1 MHEPTAEG
9 NEPGLVTSALTLLR
23 LIAGWSGAALGVL
36 DLSMGVGPGD
46 GAYLTFH
53 IAVLVTGVGLLT
65 IGLPRRQP
73 DRIAYLTGAIV
84 GGLGLAV
91 TALAG
96 HGFPY
101 AMGGS
106 ETGHVISDV
115 IFWGC
120 VGFVVL
126 VLVTQVRPA
135 TGEASGRRGAR
146 HTTHAEGR
154 TPAPDDENV
163 GGLP

>member
-1 MHEPTAEG
+1 MHEPTAEVD
-9 NEPGLVTSALTLLR
+9 EPGLVASALTLLR

-36 DLSMGVGPGD
+36 NLSMGVGAGD

-53 IAVLVTGVGLLT
+53 IAVLVTGVGLLA
-65 IGLPRRQP
+65 IGLLPRQP
-73 DRIAYLTGAIV
+73 DRVASLTGMIV
-84 GGLGLAV
+84 GGFGLAV
-91 TALAG
+91 TALIG
-96 HGFPY
+96 GGFPY
-101 AMGGS
+101 GMGGF
-106 ETGHVISDV
+106 EMGHVISDV

-135 TGEASGRRGAR
+135 SGTASGRRGPR